1 MIANGNAK
9 TLADQPRQIAFMRM
23 GRHAAHGDLL
33 ATMLPTKGQRDIKR
47 GGSGFGIGE
56 EQLIEIAH
64 AEKHQRIRMRGLG
77 DEPLRHGRRGAA
89 GIGNRA

>member
-1 MIANGNAK
+1 M
-9 TLADQPRQIAFMRM
+9 ADQPRQIAFMRM

-33 ATMLPTKGQRDIKR
+33 AAMLPPEGQRDIQGS
-47 GGSGFGIGE
+47 GGGFGIGE
-56 EQLIEIAH
+56 EKLIEIAH

-77 DEPLRHGRRGAA
+77 GEPLRHGRRGAA